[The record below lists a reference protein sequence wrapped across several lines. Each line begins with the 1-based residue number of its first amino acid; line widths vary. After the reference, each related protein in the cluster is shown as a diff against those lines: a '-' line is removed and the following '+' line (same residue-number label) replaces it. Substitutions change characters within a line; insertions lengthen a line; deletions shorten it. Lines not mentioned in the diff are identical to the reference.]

1 MNHELFAHLFF
12 GVIKAPVVLMGAPS
26 FDPYETR
33 MEGNAGLVGGGSQ
46 EVPVKSRLPCLGL
59 ALGNRLGEDEM
70 LLYRCF
76 ILLGLMPGCSFS
88 LGQTFPIET

>member
-1 MNHELFAHLFF
+1 MNHEVFAHLFF

-26 FDPYETR
+26 FDPMKPEWKVAV
-33 MEGNAGLVGGGSQ
+33 GVVGGGSQ

-70 LLYRCF
+70 LV
-76 ILLGLMPGCSFS
+76 GVSFCWVS
-88 LGQTFPIET
+88 CRDAHSAWGKLAP